1 MKLCEKIKKEICD
14 VLSLGRF
21 SIVKCF
27 LQIRMI
33 FERSEPRYLLNVL
46 YIDPFLKWIQ
56 FDSEDKILIMLA
68 EKIKS
73 TTIELSDIKMNLET
87 AEKEILENDD
97 IEMNDK

>member
-1 MKLCEKIKKEICD
+1 
-14 VLSLGRF
+14 
-21 SIVKCF
+21 
-27 LQIRMI
+27 
-33 FERSEPRYLLNVL
+33 
-46 YIDPFLKWIQ
+46 
-56 FDSEDKILIMLA
+56 MLA